1 MITACIPLE
10 LKKGNMTAR
19 RSTHVDFSQP
29 SAIGMETQV
38 NVSHQLRA
46 LSPDLVN
53 KRTNTKT
60 CNKPR
65 TSFYRNYVVC

>member
-1 MITACIPLE
+1 MITACITLE

-38 NVSHQLRA
+38 NVSHQLRG
-46 LSPDLVN
+46 LLPDLVN
-53 KRTNTKT
+53 KRTNTKNAT
-60 CNKPR
+60 NR
-65 TSFYRNYVVC
+65 ERLFITIT